1 MAKIGIFVGTAGGT
15 SLRVADL
22 LAKQFNIEEDD
33 IINMEED
40 FDDVEDQMMQ
50 YDILF
55 LGSSTWGQG
64 DLHFSWVDPVL
75 EIEDE
80 EFDFSGKTV
89 AFFGAGD
96 CKKHGEH
103 FCSALGKLHKTFSEA
118 GAKTIGFIP
127 KDDYSYEFSL
137 AEIDGKFCGL
147 AIDEHNE
154 SEKTETRIENW
165 ISVLKNELEKEECY
179 VLGNGGI

>member
-1 MAKIGIFVGTAGGT
+1 MSRIGVFVGTAGGT
-15 SLRVADL
+15 SMKVADG
-22 LAKQFNIEEDD
+22 LAEAFGIEEDD

-40 FDDVEDQMMQ
+40 FDDIEDQMME

-64 DLHFSWVDPVL
+64 DVHFSWVDVML

-80 EFDFSGKTV
+80 DFDFSGKTV

-103 FCSALGKLHKTFSEA
+103 FCSALGKLHKTFVGA
-118 GAKTIGFIP
+118 GAKAVGFVS
-127 KDDYSYEFSL
+127 KDDYDYEFSL
-137 AEIDGKFCGL
+137 AEMDGKLCGL

-154 SEKTETRIENW
+154 SDKTEARIENW
-165 ISVLKNELEKEECY
+165 ISILKDELK
-179 VLGNGGI
+179 L